1 MFLKFGQNNSG
12 RDYCVGDIVSVNCG
26 DTLKIESIINNAH
39 INVSFLHSN
48 TPKDYLKKATANNI
62 RKGSVSNPYF
72 PTAYGIG
79 YIGEG
84 RWSGGNNKL
93 EYGAWRHM
101 LARCYSSECSWY
113 DVCTVSSEWH
123 NFQNFAEWYAEE
135 YVKGWEL
142 DKDILSGKV
151 YSRDTCFIV
160 PREVNTALI
169 GVRDKNSGVHY
180 DRSRRKFQSYADV
193 GGERIRLGRF
203 TTFDEA
209 KTARNI
215 VKSDY
220 LITLANRYS
229 AFKFSQP
236 LITLAD
242 SLRNGSIE
250 YVRC

>member
-1 MFLKFGQNNSG
+1 MASVILEKEGGGVVITNWSMEH
-12 RDYCVGDIVSVNCG
+12 GDICWQDVIRASVAG
-26 DTLKIESIINNAH
+26 MM
-39 INVSFLHSN
+39 
-48 TPKDYLKKATANNI
+48 Y
-62 RKGSVSNPYF
+62 
-72 PTAYGIG
+72 
-79 YIGEG
+79 
-84 RWSGGNNKL
+84 
-93 EYGAWRHM
+93 
-101 LARCYSSECSWY
+101 
-113 DVCTVSSEWH
+113 VCTVSSEWY

-193 GGERIRLGRF
+193 GGETIRLGRF

>member
-1 MFLKFGQNNSG
+1 MRGNDGRFERSLVYGHGEFDLEGTTQSFGKS
-12 RDYCVGDIVSVNCG
+12 YTV
-26 DTLKIESIINNAH
+26 
-39 INVSFLHSN
+39 
-48 TPKDYLKKATANNI
+48 
-62 RKGSVSNPYF
+62 
-72 PTAYGIG
+72 
-79 YIGEG
+79 
-84 RWSGGNNKL
+84 
-93 EYGAWRHM
+93 WRSM
-101 LARCYSSECSWY
+101 LARCYSQKYQSKQKTYRGSE
-113 DVCTVSSEWH
+113 VCQDWKLFSIFHKWF
-123 NFQNFAEWYAEE
+123 NDN
-135 YVKGWEL
+135 YVEGWEL